1 MSLDEGDADFAA
13 ARAYYAMFYA
23 AETLLS
29 KLGLDFAKHSGV
41 ITEFNR
47 HFIKTGLWP
56 VAHAHA
62 LRKPSIFASSATM
75 STSLS
80 FHAKAPWKL
89 SRLPK
94 RSCGT
99 SKPI

>member
-1 MSLDEGDADFAA
+1 MAKKSPRTKPNGRK
-13 ARAYYAMFYA
+13 RAYYAMFYA

-47 HFIKTGLWP
+47 HFIKTGLLP

-62 LRKPSIFASSATM
+62 RRKAFDLR
-75 STSLS
+75 LV
-80 FHAKAPWKL
+80 
-89 SRLPK
+89 
-94 RSCGT
+94 GD
-99 SKPI
+99 